1 MDVLCINVNGL
12 IIISLL
18 GVALLSLIHK
28 LNEIRSSQMFV
39 LWKRKS
45 EDPEKNLSE
54 QGREPI
60 D

>member
-1 MDVLCINVNGL
+1 MDVLCINVNGF
-12 IIISLL
+12 IISLL

>member
-1 MDVLCINVNGL
+1 MDVLCINVNCF
-12 IIISLL
+12 IISLL

-54 QGREPI
+54 QGREPS